1 VCSARPH
8 SFTGVNFRTDQNI
21 PGSLAHAGGIF
32 GEPGQ
37 YYTVD
42 KLMRNS
48 KVNFI
53 ISVLVPFG
61 SLFAQVEPNAG
72 NWQTWVLSSGN
83 QMRLAKPPGDADTA
97 AEAQSLKQIMASADD
112 GDKAQV
118 TYWDAGSPAYR
129 WMQIA
134 SQQMI
139 SHNLAA
145 PFYTRGMALVA
156 VAVYDA
162 TVAAWDSKYAW
173 NRQRPSQTDPSIA
186 TLVAVPQSP
195 SYPSEHAAAAG
206 AAAAVLSY
214 LFPDAA
220 ASFASMADEA
230 SQSRLY
236 AGTEYPSD
244 MTAGLGLG
252 RAVGAAV
259 VAYAQGDNSNAA
271 FTGSY
276 PPTPGKWSN
285 ANPVTPLAGT
295 WRPWVLSSGGQM
307 RLPAPPT
314 ADSPDFAAQV
324 AQVKNEVQNNT
335 TQHSAWFWQ
344 PSFVTP
350 WLDTAH
356 REIFDSRLDTNPP
369 RAARVYALATIA
381 QHDATIACWD
391 TKFAYLELRPSLAD
405 SSITTLFANPAHP
418 GFPSGHACA
427 SMASATV
434 LGYVFPSD
442 AKADSDQAT
451 DAGMSTFYAG
461 IHTPF
466 DVQQGFQLGQA
477 VGTLV
482 VNRASQDGSSAGIN
496 STGLQ

>member
-1 VCSARPH
+1 
-8 SFTGVNFRTDQNI
+8 
-21 PGSLAHAGGIF
+21 
-32 GEPGQ
+32 
-37 YYTVD
+37 
-42 KLMRNS
+42 MRNS
-48 KVNFI
+48 KINLIV
-53 ISVLVPFG
+53 SVLVPFG

-72 NWQTWVLSSGN
+72 NWQTWILSSGN
-83 QMRLAKPPGDADTA
+83 QMRLAAPPSDAAATA
-97 AEAQSLKQIMASADD
+97 AEAQSLKQIMASGDD
-112 GDKAQV
+112 GDRAQV
-118 TYWDAGSPAYR
+118 AYWDAGSPAYR

-134 SQQMI
+134 SQQLI
-139 SHNLAA
+139 SHNVAA
-145 PFYTRGMALVA
+145 GLYTRGMALVA

-173 NRQRPSQTDPSIA
+173 NRPRPSQADPTI
-186 TLVAVPQSP
+186 TPLVAVPQSP
-195 SYPSEHAAAAG
+195 SYPSEYAATAG

-220 ASFASMADEA
+220 TTFSSMANDA

-244 MTAGLGLG
+244 SAAGLGLG
-252 RAVGAAV
+252 QAVGAAV
-259 VAYAQGDNSNAA
+259 VTYAQGDNSDAV

-276 PPTPGKWSN
+276 PLTPGKWGN

-295 WRPWVLSSGGQM
+295 WRPWVLSSGSQL

-324 AQVKNEVQNNT
+324 AQVKNEVQTNT

-356 REIFDSRLDTNPP
+356 QEIFNFRLDTNPP

-391 TKFAYLELRPSLAD
+391 TKFAYLELRPSLFD
-405 SSITTLFANPAHP
+405 STVTTLFANPGHP

-427 SMASATV
+427 SMASSTV
-434 LGYVFPSD
+434 LGYLFPSD
-442 AKADSDQAT
+442 AQADTAQAT

-461 IHTPF
+461 IHTQF

-477 VGTLV
+477 VGALV
-482 VNRASQDGSSAGIN
+482 VNHASQDGSQGSASSGIN
-496 STGLQ
+496 GAGLK

>member
-1 VCSARPH
+1 M
-8 SFTGVNFRTDQNI
+8 
-21 PGSLAHAGGIF
+21 L
-32 GEPGQ
+32 
-37 YYTVD
+37 
-42 KLMRNS
+42 NS

-53 ISVLVPFG
+53 MSILVPFG
-61 SLFAQVEPNAG
+61 SLFAQAEPNAG
-72 NWQTWVLSSGN
+72 NWQTWILSSAN
-83 QMRLAKPPGDADTA
+83 QMRLAQPPGTADTA

-112 GDKAQV
+112 GDKAAV
-118 TYWDAGSPAYR
+118 AYWDAGSPAYR

-139 SHNLAA
+139 SHNVAA
-145 PFYTRGMALVA
+145 PLYTRGMALVA

-162 TVAAWDSKYAW
+162 TVAAWDSKYTW
-173 NRQRPSQTDPSIA
+173 NRPRPSQTDPGIA
-186 TLVAVPQSP
+186 PLVAVPQNP
-195 SYPSEHAAAAG
+195 SYPSEYAATAS

-220 ASFASMADEA
+220 ATLSSMADEA
-230 SQSRLY
+230 AQSRLY

-244 MTAGLGLG
+244 TAAGLGLG

-259 VAYAQGDNSNAA
+259 VAYAQGDDSNAA

-276 PPTPGKWSN
+276 PPTPGQWGN
-285 ANPVTPLAGT
+285 ASPVTPLAGT
-295 WRPWVLSSGGQM
+295 WRPWVLSSGSQL
-307 RLPAPPT
+307 RLPAPP
-314 ADSPDFAAQV
+314 AANSPGFLAQV
-324 AQVKNEVQNNT
+324 AQVKNEVQTNT

-405 SSITTLFANPAHP
+405 SSIATLFANPAHP

-434 LGYVFPSD
+434 LGYLFPSD
-442 AKADSDQAT
+442 AQADNAQAT

-477 VGTLV
+477 VGALV
-482 VNRASQDGSSAGIN
+482 VSHASLDGSQSSAPSAGIN
-496 STGLQ
+496 GAGLK

>member
-1 VCSARPH
+1 MRFFTRWSRPH
-8 SFTGVNFRTDQNI
+8 ANAWRFCSSCARRVALTDYAISSQIVNSRLDQNI
-21 PGSLAHAGGIF
+21 PTTLAHAGGIF

-42 KLMRNS
+42 KLMHNS

-53 ISVLVPFG
+53 VSVLVPFG

-112 GDKAQV
+112 GDKVQV

-173 NRQRPSQTDPSIA
+173 NRPRPSQTDPSIA

-214 LFPDAA
+214 LFPD
-220 ASFASMADEA
+220 
-230 SQSRLY
+230 
-236 AGTEYPSD
+236 
-244 MTAGLGLG
+244 
-252 RAVGAAV
+252 
-259 VAYAQGDNSNAA
+259 
-271 FTGSY
+271 
-276 PPTPGKWSN
+276 
-285 ANPVTPLAGT
+285 
-295 WRPWVLSSGGQM
+295 
-307 RLPAPPT
+307 
-314 ADSPDFAAQV
+314 
-324 AQVKNEVQNNT
+324 
-335 TQHSAWFWQ
+335 
-344 PSFVTP
+344 
-350 WLDTAH
+350 
-356 REIFDSRLDTNPP
+356 
-369 RAARVYALATIA
+369 
-381 QHDATIACWD
+381 
-391 TKFAYLELRPSLAD
+391 
-405 SSITTLFANPAHP
+405 
-418 GFPSGHACA
+418 
-427 SMASATV
+427 
-434 LGYVFPSD
+434 
-442 AKADSDQAT
+442 
-451 DAGMSTFYAG
+451 
-461 IHTPF
+461 
-466 DVQQGFQLGQA
+466 
-477 VGTLV
+477 
-482 VNRASQDGSSAGIN
+482 
-496 STGLQ
+496 